1 MKRRKSRRRRT
12 TPPADNKL
20 DLRFDT
26 GGESAG
32 FTSVGVAGFQS
43 IDHAAVIRELIQ
55 NSLDAAR
62 KARRPTA
69 ELRFEIKEHA
79 TDEIPGIA
87 AYRKAFNC
95 AVEGQ
100 KKLGNGTLPAQAG
113 VTVRTIENCLKKQ
126 RCKTLFVHD
135 NGIGLD
141 VQRMNAL
148 LGDGLN
154 VKDAAAAGAFGNGHY
169 VAIPASDLRYVL
181 YGGTRENKQ
190 ICAGH
195 AILASHK
202 AGGEV
207 RGKDGYFVRGFRR
220 ADLFDRYDF
229 AQNGQIHGYI
239 LERLH
244 WIAETW
250 GTGTVVAV
258 PGFNAF
264 HIQQGKTL
272 WELVARPAA
281 CNFFPA
287 FARGELRLEVV
298 EDGAGKTLDSKNL
311 AAVLD
316 EAAEQKRSPR
326 GFLSGS
332 RAQGAYETIASRMN
346 KRVVK
351 TEAGDIPIW
360 LCETQD
366 GGISRIDLCRAGM
379 WISDDLPRL
388 RRQQFANLKPFHCVL
403 QIDASQ
409 VRIHDLVRKAE
420 GPLHNHLEARKCLSV
435 EERKQLEAAFQKV
448 AEAIR
453 ENIGELSAERMKIDD
468 VLAIDAHGIALGGQR
483 RGKFDVMR
491 RYRRRDE
498 GEGSETAEDGPGVR
512 EPGREGQGG
521 GEGGRGGGRGISRPA
536 GRPLRFRA
544 AAVPTGLR
552 SCAVR
557 LRTEENC
564 PAGEVR
570 FVLDESIDESCDA
583 AGGETFARIENVEV
597 ENEENPTLTRDAHGA
612 AVGVVLHA
620 CSADTP
626 RVIRFDYR
634 LPKDLH
640 VSDKSTVVLQTM
652 MFRRSPR
659 HVGNGAP
666 AAEQAD
672 GQ

>member
-1 MKRRKSRRRRT
+1 MNRKKSRQRAI
-12 TPPADNKL
+12 PPTDNKL
-20 DLRFDT
+20 DLRFDA

-62 KARRPTA
+62 KAKRPIA
-69 ELRFEIKEHA
+69 ELHFEVKEHA
-79 TDEIPGIA
+79 TNEIPGIA
-87 AYRKAFNC
+87 AYRKAFAC

-100 KKLGNGTLPAQAG
+100 KKLGNGALPAQAE
-113 VTVRTIENCLKKQ
+113 VTVRTIENCLRKQ

-141 VQRMNAL
+141 SQRMNAL

-202 AGGEV
+202 ADGEI

-220 ADLFDRYDF
+220 ADLFDRYIF
-229 AQNGQIHGYI
+229 AQNGQVPGYI
-239 LERLH
+239 LERLR

-250 GTGTVVAV
+250 GAGTVVAV

-264 HIQQGKTL
+264 HMQQGKTL
-272 WELVARPAA
+272 WNLVARTAA

-287 FARGELRLEVV
+287 FARSELRLEVV
-298 EDGAGKTLDSKNL
+298 ENGSGKTLDSKNL
-311 AAVLD
+311 AAVL
-316 EAAEQKRSPR
+316 AAASEQKRSPR

-332 RAQGAYETIASRMN
+332 RALGAYETIASKTN
-346 KRVVK
+346 KRIVK
-351 TEAGDIPIW
+351 TEVGDIPIW
-360 LCETQD
+360 LRETQD

-379 WISDDLPRL
+379 WISDELPKL
-388 RRQQFANLKPFHCVL
+388 KRQQFADLKPFHCVL

-420 GPLHNHLEARKCLSV
+420 GPLHNHLEARKCLSG

-448 AEAIR
+448 AETIR
-453 ENIGELSAERMKIDD
+453 ENIGELSAERIRIDD
-468 VLAIDAHGIALGGQR
+468 VLTIDARGIAIGGQR
-483 RGKFDVMR
+483 RGRFDVMR
-491 RYRRRDE
+491 RYRRRQE
-498 GEGSETAEDGPGVR
+498 SNGSETAEDGPGVR
-512 EPGREGQGG
+512 EPGQESNGG
-521 GEGGRGGGRGISRPA
+521 GEGGRGGGRGLTRPA

-552 SCAVR
+552 SCTVR
-557 LRTEENC
+557 LKTEENC
-564 PAGEVR
+564 PAGGVR
-570 FVLDESIDESCDA
+570 FVLDESIDESCDGS
-583 AGGETFARIENVEV
+583 GGETFARIENVKV
-597 ENEENPTLTRDAHGA
+597 DNETNPTLTRDANGA

-634 LPKDLH
+634 LPKDLNI
-640 VSDKSTVVLQTM
+640 SDKSTVVLQTM

-659 HVGNGAP
+659 HVRNSAP
-666 AAEQAD
+666 IAEQAD

>member
-1 MKRRKSRRRRT
+1 MKRRKSRRRA
-12 TPPADNKL
+12 TPPVDNKL
-20 DLRFDT
+20 DLRFGR
-26 GGESAG
+26 GGEPAG
-32 FTSVGVAGFQS
+32 FTSIGTAGFQS
-43 IDHAAVIRELIQ
+43 IEPAAVIRELIQ

-62 KARRPTA
+62 EAGRPIA
-69 ELRFEIKEHA
+69 QVRFEVVEHGINA
-79 TDEIPGIA
+79 IPGIA
-87 AYRKAFNC
+87 AYRKAFRC

-100 KKLGNGTLPAQAG
+100 KKLRNPPAQAEM
-113 VTVRTIENCLKKQ
+113 VAAAIKTCLEAE
-126 RCKTLFVHD
+126 RCATLFVCD
-135 NGIGLD
+135 NGIGLNA
-141 VQRMNAL
+141 QRMNGL
-148 LGDGLN
+148 LADGLS
-154 VKDAAAAGAFGNGHY
+154 VKDSTSAGAFGNGHY
-169 VAIPASDLRYVL
+169 TVIPASDLRYVL
-181 YGGTRENKQ
+181 YGGRTQEGVQ

-202 AGGEV
+202 ANGEV
-207 RGKDGYFVRGFRR
+207 RGKDGYFVRGFNEGN
-220 ADLFDRYDF
+220 LFDRYDF
-229 AQNGQIHGYI
+229 AQNGQIPGYI

-250 GTGTVVAV
+250 GTGAVVAV

-264 HIQQGKTL
+264 HIQPRKTL
-272 WELVARPAA
+272 WDLTARPAA

-379 WISDDLPRL
+379 WISDDLPKL

-420 GPLHNHLEARKCLSV
+420 GPLHNHLEARKCLSAA
-435 EERKQLEAAFQKV
+435 ERKQLEAAFQKV

-453 ENIGELSAERMKIDD
+453 KNIGALSAERMKIDD
-468 VLAIDAHGIALGGQR
+468 VLTVDARGIALGGQR

-498 GEGSETAEDGPGVR
+498 GEDSETAEDGPGVR

-552 SCAVR
+552 SCTVR

-597 ENEENPTLTRDAHGA
+597 ENEENPTLTRDADGA

-640 VSDKSTVVLQTM
+640 ISEKSTVVLQTM